1 MAQST
6 TAISGK
12 DLAVEQS
19 VDGSTWVD
27 VSGEATKISVSGG
40 ERITGSVHTADGD
53 TPILKAGKRNP
64 ITVTLEAVYTETGD
78 EAYDDANDAYEGA
91 SAHYLRWFPAGTT
104 AANLKYT
111 TAAGI
116 VKNPVYPD
124 IDPSSGDPVLVTIV
138 LETTLITEGAAT

>member
-6 TAISGK
+6 TSISGK
-12 DLAVEQS
+12 DLRVEQS
-19 VDGSTWVD
+19 VNGSTWVD
-27 VSGEATKISVSGG
+27 ISGEATQVSISGG
-40 ERITGSVHTADGD
+40 ERVTGTKHTADGD
-53 TPILKAGKRNP
+53 TPILLAGKRNS
-64 ITVTLEAVYTETGD
+64 ITLTVETLYTETGD

-91 SAHYLRWFPAGTT
+91 NAHYLRYFPKGTT

-124 IDPSSGDPVLVTIV
+124 IDSASGDPVLITIV
-138 LETTLITEGAAT
+138 LETSAITEGAAT